1 MYEELAGLVT
11 YDQRMAAVVRRGGCR
26 LPHQGLS
33 EDSSRG

>member
-1 MYEELAGLVT
+1 MYEELAALVT
-11 YDQRMAAVVRRGGCR
+11 YDQRAEGGCR